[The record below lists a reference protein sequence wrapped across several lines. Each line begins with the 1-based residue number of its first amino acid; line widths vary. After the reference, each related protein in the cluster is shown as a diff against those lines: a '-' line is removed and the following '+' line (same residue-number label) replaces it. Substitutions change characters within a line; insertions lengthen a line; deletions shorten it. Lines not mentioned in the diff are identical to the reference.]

1 MIWAIVWKLKTWIA
15 IAILLLL
22 WLGQIAYTNHLSGKL
37 RKASEQCTAKIQEIE
52 QKHLKALTEKQ
63 NQINQMSAD
72 YEATRSEQRVQVET
86 VTREVQKI
94 IDRPIYLNRCFDD
107 DGLSK
112 INSLIKTSDASESNA
127 ALSDFESDRARQR

>member
-1 MIWAIVWKLKTWIA
+1 MTLNLLWQYKHWIA
-15 IAILLLL
+15 IAVFFVL
-22 WLGQIAYTNHLSGKL
+22 WVGQIAYTNHLSGKL

-72 YEATRSEQRVQVET
+72 YESTKSKQRVQVEA

-94 IDRPIYLNRCFDD
+94 IDRPVYLNHCFDD
-107 DGLSK
+107 DGVSA
-112 INSLIKTSDASESNA
+112 INSLITGDTSKPP
-127 ALSDFESDRARQR
+127 